1 MEVDLSRWESH
12 KILFEHF
19 ALLRVCNYCQFLPK
33 DTLKGPTILV
43 RLLVSAI
50 LQRGS
55 CIWDSQRR
63 QSSNSSLREALSKPN
78 TGRHRR
84 SHQKS
89 QHTSHFQQQQ
99 SPGKNALTS
108 QHAAGGF
115 AYLSFQIVT
124 STQTGI
130 TNQVTEPDRLGGCE
144 HTLGDGGNGWGMR
157 WKFHGGVCGRKALET
172 AFEKYWEVSGVQQE
186 NG

>member
-63 QSSNSSLREALSKPN
+63 QSSN
-78 TGRHRR
+78 
-84 SHQKS
+84 
-89 QHTSHFQQQQ
+89 
-99 SPGKNALTS
+99 
-108 QHAAGGF
+108 
-115 AYLSFQIVT
+115 
-124 STQTGI
+124 
-130 TNQVTEPDRLGGCE
+130 
-144 HTLGDGGNGWGMR
+144 
-157 WKFHGGVCGRKALET
+157 T
-172 AFEKYWEVSGVQQE
+172 AP
-186 NG
+186 